1 MSKADGKKRLEGALA
16 KLASRGFDKLEAADA
31 GERELEL
38 AIDHARAFVENATS
52 DPDLQRELEAGLD
65 VIQTGGPILAGAAR
79 SELRELFSSA
89 FLAVDGG
96 YPEGIGEMAFA
107 ARRSA
112 MRAVTVE
119 AAGRARAR
127 AERLAFVGD
136 LLETLGGVALKL
148 LPLLIA
154 AL

>member
-1 MSKADGKKRLEGALA
+1 MSKAEGVERLAAAVA
-16 KLASRGFDKLEAADA
+16 KLGEKGFARLEAADA

-38 AIDHARAFVENATS
+38 VVDHARAFVESSTGDS
-52 DPDLQRELEAGLD
+52 DLKRELGAGLD
-65 VIQTGGPILAGAAR
+65 VIQAGSPVLAAAGR
-79 SELRELFSSA
+79 EELRELFSSA

-96 YPEGIGEMAFA
+96 YPEGLAEMAFQE
-107 ARRSA
+107 RRKA
-112 MRAVTVE
+112 MRAVTAA

-136 LLETLGGVALKL
+136 LLLDLGAVALKL
-148 LPLLIA
+148 LPLLVA

>member
-1 MSKADGKKRLEGALA
+1 MSKADGIKRLEVAVA
-16 KLASRGFDKLEAADA
+16 KLASRGFDKLEASAA

-38 AIDHARAFVENATS
+38 AIDHARAFVESSTS
-52 DPDLQRELEAGLD
+52 DPDLKRELEAGLD
-65 VIQTGGPILAGAAR
+65 VLQTGGPILVGAAR

-89 FLAVDGG
+89 FLAVDAG
-96 YPEGIGEMAFA
+96 YPEGIADMAFA